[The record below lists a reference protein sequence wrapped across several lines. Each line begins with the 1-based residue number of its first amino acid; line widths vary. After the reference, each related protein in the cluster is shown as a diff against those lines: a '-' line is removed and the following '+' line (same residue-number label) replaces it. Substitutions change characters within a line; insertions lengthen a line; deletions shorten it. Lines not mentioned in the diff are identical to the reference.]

1 MLCFRQSDVCVITSD
16 MAKSTKRYVCTGC
29 GHVEAKWQGQC
40 AGCGDWNTLQE
51 DQSGNQSAAAD
62 RRSQQGGGR
71 LIPLNGLDAEVK
83 LPARLKTGIAEL
95 DSVLGGGIVEG
106 SAILISGPPGIGKST
121 LLIQAAA
128 SIARQGHVTAYIS
141 GEEAEDQVRLRAQRL
156 DLADAPVQLG
166 HETSVRDILT
176 TMAERRAKVLIV
188 DSIQTM
194 ISDSTDGG
202 PGGPGQIKAS
212 GSALIQYAKSNGCA
226 VIIVGHVNKDNELA
240 GPKHLEHM
248 VDAVLSF
255 DGDRSHQF
263 RLLRAVKNRFG
274 ATDEVGVFEM
284 GERGLKEV
292 LNPSS
297 LFLVDRDEQTSGN
310 CVMPTVE
317 GGRSL
322 LIEIQALV
330 VRRNSE
336 GGNPRR
342 ACVGWDKTR
351 LDMIL
356 ALLEARYGMPFGM
369 ADVYLNVAGG
379 YRLTDPG
386 ADLAVASA
394 CMSAFTDKPLPR
406 GLVAFGELALS
417 GDVRP
422 VPYMGLRLREAAR
435 QGFETAWTPRLPN
448 DVTVPGGLQA
458 RSIRAYHEIVNKVA
472 GAAA

>member
-1 MLCFRQSDVCVITSD
+1 MVDGPCRVITD
-16 MAKSTKRYVCTGC
+16 VMAKPNKRFVCSGC
-29 GHVEAKWQGQC
+29 GHVESKWQGQC
-40 AGCGDWNTLQE
+40 PGCADWNTLQE
-51 DQSGNQSAAAD
+51 DSSSNQSAAAD
-62 RRSQQGGGR
+62 VRNQQSGGR
-71 LIPLNGLDAEVK
+71 VIPMNGLDAQVR
-83 LPARLKTGIAEL
+83 LPDRLKTGMAEL

-121 LLIQAAA
+121 LLIQTTA
-128 SIARQGHVTAYIS
+128 SIARQGHVTAYVS
-141 GEEAEDQVRLRAQRL
+141 GEEAADQVRLRAQRL
-156 DLADAPVQLG
+156 GLSDAAVQLA

-176 TMAERRAKVLIV
+176 TMAHIRPKVLIV

-194 ISDSTDGG
+194 VSDATDGNA
-202 PGGPGQIKAS
+202 GGVGQIKAS
-212 GSALIQYAKSNGCA
+212 GSALIQYAKTSGCA

-255 DGDRSHQF
+255 EGDRSHQF
-263 RLLRAVKNRFG
+263 RLLRAVKNRYG

-284 GERGLKEV
+284 GELGLKEV

-297 LFLVDRDEQTSGN
+297 LFLVDRDEQTSGT

-317 GGRSL
+317 GGRAL
-322 LIEIQALV
+322 LVEIQALV
-330 VRRNSE
+330 VKRNSE

-369 ADVYLNVAGG
+369 ADVYINVAGG
-379 YRLTDPG
+379 FRLDDPG

-394 CMSAFTDKPLPR
+394 CMSAFMDKPLPQ

-422 VPYMGLRLREAAR
+422 VPYMGLRLKESAR
-435 QGFETAWTPRLPN
+435 QGFKRAWTPRLPS
-448 DVTVPGGLQA
+448 DVSMPEGLET
-458 RSIRAYHEIVNKVA
+458 RTIRAYHEVVNRMAPK
-472 GAAA
+472 GD